1 MKKKVCALIVTYNR
15 KEYLVKCIE
24 ALQNQ
29 TVKPSTI
36 IIYDNN
42 STDGTESKLLESNI
56 IKSAKIDEI
65 TENKLDEIK
74 ILFYKCSK
82 NLGGSAGF
90 HYGIN
95 IAVNQDC
102 DYIWTMDDDVF
113 PDKDCLKNLLNE
125 MKNKRIC
132 IPNRTDENFI
142 DNPIVKLNMSNPFKY
157 SVGLRKKTID
167 VNKLKENNI
176 IVVDMPFEG
185 PIFEKQLVEE
195 VGLPNKDLFI
205 IFDDSEYAYRI
216 SQVTQIYFIKNAILH
231 KQIIPNKDKN
241 KLMNWKDYYGYRN
254 QYWFDKKYGE
264 NFLVKYLRP
273 LFNHFDLVLR
283 AIIRK
288 KFSNIKVLNAAYY
301 DGSHGLLG
309 KRVEPGKVFAWNK
322 KILGGKE
329 ENNNV

>member
-1 MKKKVCALIVTYNR
+1 MKVCVLIVTYNR
-15 KEYLVKCIE
+15 KDYLVKCIE
-24 ALQNQ
+24 ALKNQ

-42 STDGTESKLLESNI
+42 STDGTEKKLIESNI
-56 IKSAKIDEI
+56 IKSVKNDEI
-65 TENKLDEIK
+65 TENELDEIK
-74 ILFYKCSK
+74 ILFYKSTK

-90 HYGIN
+90 HYGIK
-95 IAVNQDC
+95 IAVNQNC

-113 PDKDCLKNLLNE
+113 PDKECLKNLLKE
-125 MKNKRIC
+125 LEDKRIC

-142 DNPIVKLNMSNPFKY
+142 DNPIIKVNMSNPFKY
-157 SVGLRKKTID
+157 KVRLRKKIINANT
-167 VNKLKENNI
+167 LKENAI
-176 IVVDMPFEG
+176 KVVDMPFEG
-185 PIFEKQLVEE
+185 PIFEKKLVTE

-241 KLMNWKDYYGYRN
+241 RLMNWKDYYGYRN

-273 LFNHFDLVLR
+273 LFNHVDLILR
-283 AIIRK
+283 AIICRK
-288 KFSNIKVLNAAYY
+288 FANIKVLNAAYY
-301 DGSHGLLG
+301 DGNHGLLG
-309 KRVEPGKVFAWNK
+309 KRVEPGKEFCWNK
-322 KILGGKE
+322 NVRECRE